1 MYEQQPYNPYR
12 NNIAIVKEY
21 FKSPI
26 VLALAIAHIL
36 SVIISVVQS
45 IISED
50 YIKDFLRQLSVYID
64 RNLVLQNANNDM
76 GNEVLKGI
84 RDALASDSIFTFSI
98 PVFAV
103 LTIVGLMLIYFVS
116 RNDNPDKAPSAGVT
130 MLYVIAVIALVGYI
144 ILFVG
149 MMIVAVA
156 LFIVYAA
163 FRSDPSQ
170 AFTMRLEGYRIQVND
185 TMILVLAIGFTITA
199 IISGIVVLLYVGS
212 RKRFIGSVKK
222 SMSSIELCNSGAK
235 MFGVL
240 SVILAV
246 STVIGLISSIAN
258 LFMSGYT
265 QEALGKVGINI
276 TPIPIGVSVLS
287 IIGQAIAV
295 VIAVLQAK
303 IALGYAKYIDEKRS
317 GFFTPQDNNGGF
329 APINAGVG
337 TNAQP
342 NPYSYLA
349 QPPTEQ
355 PVKDDSFV
363 NPYINRQ

>member
-1 MYEQQPYNPYR
+1 
-12 NNIAIVKEY
+12 
-21 FKSPI
+21 
-26 VLALAIAHIL
+26 
-36 SVIISVVQS
+36 
-45 IISED
+45 
-50 YIKDFLRQLSVYID
+50 
-64 RNLVLQNANNDM
+64 
-76 GNEVLKGI
+76 
-84 RDALASDSIFTFSI
+84 
-98 PVFAV
+98 
-103 LTIVGLMLIYFVS
+103 
-116 RNDNPDKAPSAGVT
+116 
-130 MLYVIAVIALVGYI
+130 
-144 ILFVG
+144 
-149 MMIVAVA
+149 
-156 LFIVYAA
+156 
-163 FRSDPSQ
+163 
-170 AFTMRLEGYRIQVND
+170 
-185 TMILVLAIGFTITA
+185 
-199 IISGIVVLLYVGS
+199 
-212 RKRFIGSVKK
+212 
-222 SMSSIELCNSGAK
+222 
-235 MFGVL
+235 MFGEL

-276 TPIPIGVSVLS
+276 TPVPTGISVLS

-329 APINAGVG
+329 APINAGIG